1 MKQLVILSGKGG
13 TGKTSVAAAFAD
25 LLSPENAPFKTVLA
39 DADVDASNLELVLKP
54 SVVEREKF
62 WGGSVAEID
71 SDNCSA
77 CGICAE
83 VCRFDA
89 VSVKDDVYTV
99 DPIACDGC
107 AACVYQCPNEAISM
121 KEQLAGEWYRSESLY
136 GPLFHAVLI
145 PAQENSGKLV
155 TLVKQQARLLA
166 LDEAYDLVLVDGPPG
181 IGCPVISAVSG
192 ANLALIVAEPTA
204 SGVHDMHRV
213 LETTRH
219 FGVEALICINKADIY
234 LDGTNKIEEYCRK
247 ENIRMVGKIP
257 FDLMVTESMIHG
269 KPVTSYQPNSPA
281 SLAIRDVWTGV
292 MKALKDQEL

>member
-25 LLSPENAPFKTVLA
+25 LLSLENAPFKTVLA
-39 DADVDASNLELVLKP
+39 DADVDASNLELVLMP
-54 SVVEREKF
+54 SVVEREEF

-121 KEQLAGEWYRSESLY
+121 KEQLAGEWYRSESRY
-136 GPLFHAVLI
+136 GPLFHAMLI

-269 KPVTSYQPNSPA
+269 KPVTSYQPESPA
-281 SLAIRDVWTGV
+281 SLAIRDVWTEV
-292 MKALKDQEL
+292 MKAIKDQEL